1 MSVEN
6 LAMWSERY
14 RASVTDPATPELDQ
28 AILAAAAQHSVSRRA
43 GRRARQAALATA
55 FAVAALTLTWFTRP
69 PIPDASVSAT
79 DFGLLEGASR
89 PFLLDAGRT
98 VYIAPGL
105 REGLP

>member
-14 RASVTDPATPELDQ
+14 RASVTDPETPDLDQ
-28 AILAAAAQHSVSRRA
+28 AILAAAAKHSASRRV
-43 GRRARQAALATA
+43 RRRTRQIALASAFGFAALA
-55 FAVAALTLTWFTRP
+55 VIWFSRP
-69 PIPDASVSAT
+69 PIPDAPVSVT
-79 DFGLLEGASR
+79 NFGMLEGASR

-98 VYIAPGL
+98 VYTAPGL